1 MDLHI
6 GYGILVPKIH
16 PRTQRRHLEFREV
29 GAQDDKGVDIF
40 QLTPA
45 LQQRVER
52 VRLARQEAA
61 RESHREAGR
70 TREVRHPDRRA
81 A

>member
-6 GYGILVPKIH
+6 GYGILVPMKN
-16 PRTQRRHLEFREV
+16 PRTRREHIEFREV

-40 QLTPA
+40 QLMPP
-45 LQQRVER
+45 LQKRIER

-61 RESHREAGR
+61 RES
-70 TREVRHPDRRA
+70 RRVSSRQA